1 MRSQIQIIEERR
13 GLRWGLRRITLA
25 IVVFVLLIGAV
36 IWLAGQSARATLVKL
51 VQTTPVIWSQSSQ
64 PARELTQAA
73 DREGV
78 ASSVEFQ
85 LLTGFVNG
93 KVSYIGVGGNIDGA
107 VNPDLVVPP
116 GASFQITL
124 TNGDGMGHDLFIPE
138 LGIKSATV
146 SRKDQA
152 TTLTVP
158 VAQDQVGVYVY
169 YCTQPGHR
177 QAGQEGRLIVRAAE

>member
-1 MRSQIQIIEERR
+1 MRSQIQITEERR
-13 GLRWGLRRITLA
+13 GLRWWLRRITLA
-25 IVVFVLLIGAV
+25 IIVLILLIGAV
-36 IWLAGQSARATLVKL
+36 IWLAGQSARAELVKL
-51 VQTTPVIWSQSSQ
+51 VQTTPVSWSQNTQ
-64 PARELTQAA
+64 PARELRQVATGE
-73 DREGV
+73 RV

-93 KVSYIGVGGNIDGA
+93 KVSYIGVGGNIDGV
-107 VNPDLVVPP
+107 VNPDLVVPL

-124 TNGDGMGHDLFIPE
+124 TNGDGMSHDLFIPE

-146 SRKDQA
+146 SRKDQV
-152 TTLTVP
+152 TTLVVP

>member
-1 MRSQIQIIEERR
+1 
-13 GLRWGLRRITLA
+13 LRRITLA

-107 VNPDLVVPP
+107 VNPDLVVPA

-124 TNGDGMGHDLFIPE
+124 TNGDGIGHDLVIPE